1 MDDEQLQRS
10 IRDLADGFERGR
22 VPEERVTQTLEARL
36 RQRSIGALVSAAA
49 LGVIVL
55 VAAVVGVR
63 LLTAPSVGTPA
74 AMPAL
79 VGLFVTQE
87 ADEAGR
93 CYAVRLYDTTPTDGR
108 VALWTWTGSQGCAA
122 RVDNISMGAGRADGV
137 LLPSGR
143 GILIR
148 AADTAPAPLGQ
159 LELVLDPGE
168 QINGG
173 MLRAFQ
179 SVEAAATGSD
189 GIVMNPLD
197 EIDIPYRPG

>member
-55 VAAVVGVR
+55 VAAVVGIR
-63 LLTAPSVGTPA
+63 LLTAPSVGAPVE
-74 AMPAL
+74 MPAL
-79 VGLFVTQE
+79 VGLFATQ
-87 ADEAGR
+87 ATDEDGR

-122 RVDNISMGAGRADGV
+122 RVDNISMGAGRAEGV

-159 LELVLDPGE
+159 LELVLDPGD

-173 MLRAFQ
+173 VLRAFQ
-179 SVEAAATGSD
+179 SVQAAATGSD

-197 EIDIPYRPG
+197 EINIPYQPV

>member
-22 VPEERVTQTLEARL
+22 VPEERVTQTLQARL
-36 RQRSIGALVSAAA
+36 RQRSIGALVSTAA
-49 LGVIVL
+49 LGMIVL

-63 LLTAPSVGTPA
+63 VLTVPSLGTPVE
-74 AMPAL
+74 MPPL
-79 VGLFVTQE
+79 VGLFVTQA

-122 RVDNISMGAGRADGV
+122 RVDNISMGTGRAEGV

-159 LELVLDPGE
+159 LELVLDPGD

-173 MLRAFQ
+173 MLRAFL
-179 SVEAAATGSD
+179 SVQAAATGSD
-189 GIVMNPLD
+189 GIVMNPLE
-197 EIDIPYRPG
+197 EIDIPYRPL